1 MQITAK
7 NNSIWSSRGF
17 KHENRHT
24 FADRK
29 KHYADLMRSLEE
41 KASKFTLGWRR

>member
-7 NNSIWSSRGF
+7 NSSIWSGREFRHG
-17 KHENRHT
+17 NRQT
-24 FADRK
+24 FAERK
-29 KHYADLMRSLEE
+29 KHYADVMRALEE